1 MTVKVAKTIRI
12 ILLVIAF
19 FACIVGVEISQ
30 KAAKEAA
37 IDVSKIN
44 IQITGKNSYHKDNV
58 GTYMYGCNYVD
69 FTYNITNNTKVDWA
83 YLEITT
89 FVYDKN
95 GESLGTIISEFGQS
109 DGSSEFNV
117 KVGETVTKDYSFEE
131 DADNPSDFF
140 MKLYEYDFS
149 EFEFKTEVT
158 NGAYY
163 K

>member
-1 MTVKVAKTIRI
+1 MNVKVAKKIRI
-12 ILLVIAF
+12 ILLAI
-19 FACIVGVEISQ
+19 ACIACATGVDLSQ
-30 KAAKEAA
+30 NAAKEAA

-44 IQITGKNSYHKDNV
+44 VQITGKNSYHKGNV
-58 GTYMYGCNYVD
+58 GTYMYGCNYID
-69 FTYNITNNTKVDWA
+69 FIYKITNNTKVDWA